1 MSVRVTWNFLA
12 NAFSPVSKEMLTAV
26 ALTAAV
32 FAPAG
37 RLPAGSFDLADQTES
52 VLLGDIAEPEPHT
65 PATPSS
71 PSITTDAYGS
81 TDHSHA
87 FAGTI
92 SGGCANCTGSV
103 CTCDGGSIIMGS
115 GSDGCSNGVD
125 GSCNCGHCSADQY
138 GSSGQGGSGDC
149 EDDGI
154 LGCIADRHCG
164 RMVDCDPPGLFQ
176 KLAKLH
182 KNSGACWAGRAD
194 ALFLWRNAPDSLSL
208 MTVTGGGPVV
218 LNANQLESAMAA
230 GPRFSL
236 FRTDACGNAWETT
249 YFRAFNFRSQRTLPF
264 IDQGYDV
271 APNILTPT
279 GETGLD
285 GASMNLG
292 SGIQSF
298 EVNRYHCHGPN
309 LRFLAGFRWVEWRES
324 ATLSTNGGT
333 TSGTPFTD
341 TYQSNVFNSLYGG
354 QIGFDARV
362 LSLKWLRVDSV
373 MKGGA
378 YGNNVAVNSLLV
390 QENAG
395 VNQPYSFSQS
405 PASCGFVGELGFT
418 GVLPITNCLDIRV
431 GYLGLWL
438 QGLAQ
443 PTRQYPVED
452 LAAVPPT
459 GTIDTKGGTVVQGVS
474 LGLEGRW

>member
-1 MSVRVTWNFLA
+1 MSVRLTWNFLSA
-12 NAFSPVSKEMLTAV
+12 AIPPVAKNVLTTLALLAV
-26 ALTAAV
+26 AV

-37 RLPAGSFDLADQTES
+37 RLPAGSFDSADQTES
-52 VLLGDIAEPEPHT
+52 VLLGDIAEPEPHS
-65 PATPSS
+65 PAMPSS
-71 PSITTDAYGS
+71 PSTMADAYGS
-81 TDHSHA
+81 TDHSQD
-87 FAGTI
+87 FTGTI
-92 SGGCANCTGSV
+92 GGC
-103 CTCDGGSIIMGS
+103 
-115 GSDGCSNGVD
+115 CSNGID
-125 GSCNCGHCSADQY
+125 GSCNCGHCSGEQY

-182 KNSGACWAGRAD
+182 KKSGGCWAGRAD
-194 ALFLWRNAPDSLSL
+194 ALFLWRNAPDSLPL

-218 LNANQLESAMAA
+218 LNADQLESTMAA

-249 YFRAFNFRSQRTLPF
+249 YFRAFNFRSQRTLPLT
-264 IDQGYDV
+264 DQGYDV

-279 GETGLD
+279 SETGLD
-285 GASMNLG
+285 GANMNLG

-324 ATLSTNGGT
+324 ATLSTSGGA
-333 TSGTPFTD
+333 TSTPFTD

-390 QENAG
+390 QENTG

-418 GVLPITNCLDIRV
+418 GVIPISNCLDLRV

-459 GTIDTKGGTVVQGVS
+459 GKIDTRGGTVVQGVS

>member
-1 MSVRVTWNFLA
+1 MSVRLTWNFLSA
-12 NAFSPVSKEMLTAV
+12 AIPPVAKNVLTTL
-26 ALTAAV
+26 ALLAAAT
-32 FAPAG
+32 APAG
-37 RLPAGSFDLADQTES
+37 TAAAGSFDSADQTES
-52 VLLGDIAEPEPHT
+52 VLLGDIAEPEPHS
-65 PATPSS
+65 PAMPSS
-71 PSITTDAYGS
+71 PPTMADAYGS

-92 SGGCANCTGSV
+92 GGC
-103 CTCDGGSIIMGS
+103 
-115 GSDGCSNGVD
+115 CSNGID
-125 GSCNCGHCSADQY
+125 GSCNCGHCSGEQY

-182 KNSGACWAGRAD
+182 KKSGGCWAGRAD
-194 ALFLWRNAPDSLSL
+194 ALFLWRNAPDSLPL

-218 LNANQLESAMAA
+218 LNANQLESTMAA

-249 YFRAFNFRSQRTLPF
+249 YFRAFNFRSQRTLPLT
-264 IDQGYDV
+264 DQGYDV

-279 GETGLD
+279 SETGLD
-285 GASMNLG
+285 GANMNLG

-324 ATLSTNGGT
+324 ATLSTSGGA
-333 TSGTPFTD
+333 TSTPFTD

-378 YGNNVAVNSLLV
+378 YGNNVAVNSLLI

-418 GVLPITNCLDIRV
+418 GVIPISNCLDLRV

-459 GTIDTKGGTVVQGVS
+459 GKIDTRGGTVVQGVS